1 MTTSDESKRT
11 LNLQKHGTDFRD
23 AEAIFDGPA
32 VAAED
37 KRLAYGER
45 HPILG
50 GGT

>member
-1 MTTSDESKRT
+1 MITSDESKRT
-11 LNLQKHGTDFRD
+11 LNPQKHGIDFRD

-32 VAAED
+32 VAAKD

-45 HPILG
+45 HPILD